1 MTHSHSP
8 HTLLIA
14 WLMVLSLFA
23 GCSFSDQNPNSEADQ
38 KTEDA
43 IRVGMSGSYFPFTFS
58 RNDHLQGFEV
68 DLWREIGRRLDR
80 PLEFVT
86 ANFSGLFGMLE
97 AGKID
102 TISNQITKTPAR
114 TQKYL
119 FSDTYVFDGA
129 QIVVHQDNDKI
140 QGLSDLCH
148 KTVAVNLGSNYEHL
162 LKSKDTHNCIE
173 VKTYDT
179 GFEHD
184 VIIGRT
190 DAFVMDRNSVLAT
203 IKNADLPLKL
213 AGIPIDYMENA
224 LPFADTDSGR
234 TLKSQ
239 VDQTL
244 KAMREDG
251 TLKAISVKWF
261 DTNISVRHPETKT
274 VIAQ

>member
-1 MTHSHSP
+1 MYLRQSKKLGSW
-8 HTLLIA
+8 LL
-14 WLMVLSLFA
+14 VLSILA
-23 GCSFSDQNPNSEADQ
+23 GCSLSEQDSNNKPHKKQ
-38 KTEDA
+38 EGT
-43 IRVGMSGSYFPFTFS
+43 IRIGMSGSYFPFTFS
-58 RNDHLQGFEV
+58 RDNRLQGFEV
-68 DLWREIGRRLDR
+68 DLWQEIGQRLDR
-80 PLEFVT
+80 PVEFVT

-114 TQKYL
+114 AQKYL

-129 QIVVHQDNDKI
+129 QIVVHKDNDQI
-140 QGLSDLCH
+140 QGFKDLCH

-162 LKSKDTHNCIE
+162 LKSKDSHNCIE

-203 IKNADLPLKL
+203 IKSADLPLKL

-224 LPFADTDSGR
+224 LPFTDTKSGR
-234 TLKSQ
+234 ALKVQ
-239 VDQTL
+239 VNQTL

-251 TLKAISVKWF
+251 SLKAISVKWF
-261 DTNISVRHPETKT
+261 DTNISVRHPQTST
-274 VIAQ
+274 AMAQ